1 MKRIIRNVLIM
12 LLLLISSATW
22 AQERVFCGKVYNSDY
37 GVWLDINLYEET
49 VDIPGQDVLGKVFG
63 YLKKATDSRVWIVMS
78 VKFSDNGKKATLE
91 MVNDYGSEE
100 LVATLTLG
108 SDGSYTLKQ
117 EEGSI
122 IKVADKGKWLKLPKV
137 MVFRKQTKQ

>member
-1 MKRIIRNVLIM
+1 MKRIIGNVLIM
-12 LLLLISSATW
+12 LLLLVSSATW
-22 AQERVFCGKVYNSDY
+22 AQERDFCGKVYNSEY

-63 YLKKATDSRVWIVMS
+63 YLKKATDSRVWIIMS
-78 VKFSDNGKKATLE
+78 VKFSDNDKKATLE

-108 SDGSYTLKQ
+108 LDGSYTLKQ
-117 EEGSI
+117 EEGSA

>member
-22 AQERVFCGKVYNSDY
+22 AQERDFCGKVYNSDY

-117 EEGSI
+117 EEGST
-122 IKVADKGKWLKLPKV
+122 IKVADKGKWLKLPKL